1 MSVEAGPVERSVLY
15 LQESHISNVIQ
26 FDNLDHTLRVRRSD
40 NLIWDLW
47 KSGVLH
53 RRVRS
58 CLNEMGFYVV
68 FQIWAW
74 SRMTPLCPDRLGYN
88 LIAPHE
94 NPNYSDNVL
103 PIPPYGAR
111 WKHAYCWTHTP
122 THSVRIIRDVLD
134 RMGDSQFNWVIYDLG
149 APDISSLPIECR
161 NPMLWRSVCPLICFH
176 IVEWHRPNRVLRQFA
191 MLQHIPGPAL
201 DGDKLH
207 EVSRRGRPNFDWA
220 NHHRVF
226 VDAWADRH
234 NLVVETEYAVN
245 FCMTDEYARWY
256 DLITRRFVSPID
268 PVQVDSGYQPGDA
281 YFRRVVRDGTSTI
294 ANICKGVAIE
304 DLSRE
309 DLVEALTKLIAT
321 AAFLHELTL
330 KTPQQQQHQARSST
344 RRRQG
349 RGDNRRRGDDLQ
361 SFDTSDW
368 RQSTSQTPL
377 TSDSHQ
383 TSSGADVGPTFRD
396 VGPSYVFSSPLSSSF
411 FDFSQGSG
419 GNDQEDQRTAHQQS
433 DFLTPPAYTTYQDS
447 FMEGIFGGISH
458 QYGGEHPTFDTSPV
472 TYIGY
477 SLPNST
483 AASASQVPPEYVE
496 EREDEDDYQAPN
508 IIRRSRRVPRAPDC
522 GTGHRLGHR
531 FGRG

>member
-1 MSVEAGPVERSVLY
+1 MSVEAGPVERSILY

-26 FDNLDHTLRVRRSD
+26 PDNLDHTLRVRRSD

-53 RRVRS
+53 RCVRS
-58 CLNEMGFYVV
+58 CLNEMGFY
-68 FQIWAW
+68 
-74 SRMTPLCPDRLGYN
+74 
-88 LIAPHE
+88 
-94 NPNYSDNVL
+94 
-103 PIPPYGAR
+103 
-111 WKHAYCWTHTP
+111 
-122 THSVRIIRDVLD
+122 
-134 RMGDSQFNWVIYDLG
+134 
-149 APDISSLPIECR
+149 
-161 NPMLWRSVCPLICFH
+161 
-176 IVEWHRPNRVLRQFA
+176 
-191 MLQHIPGPAL
+191 GPAL

-309 DLVEALTKLIAT
+309 DLVEALTKSIAT

-330 KTPQQQQHQARSST
+330 KTPQQQQHQARTST

-349 RGDNRRRGDDLQ
+349 RGDNRRIGDDLQ
-361 SFDTSDW
+361 SFDTPDW

-377 TSDSHQ
+377 TSVSHQ
-383 TSSGADVGPTFRD
+383 TSSGMCKD
-396 VGPSYVFSSPLSSSF
+396 
-411 FDFSQGSG
+411 DFEFV
-419 GNDQEDQRTAHQQS
+419 N
-433 DFLTPPAYTTYQDS
+433 
-447 FMEGIFGGISH
+447 
-458 QYGGEHPTFDTSPV
+458 
-472 TYIGY
+472 Y
-477 SLPNST
+477 S
-483 AASASQVPPEYVE
+483 
-496 EREDEDDYQAPN
+496 
-508 IIRRSRRVPRAPDC
+508 
-522 GTGHRLGHR
+522 
-531 FGRG
+531 

>member
-88 LIAPHE
+88 LISAHE

-134 RMGDSQFNWVIYDLG
+134 RMEDSQFNCVIYDLG

-176 IVEWHRPNRVLRQFA
+176 IVEWHRPNRVLRQFS

-234 NLVVETEYAVN
+234 SLVVETEYAVN

-256 DLITRRFVSPID
+256 DFITRRFVSPID

-281 YFRRVVRDGTSTI
+281 YFRRVVRDETSTI

-309 DLVEALTKLIAT
+309 DLVEALTKSIAT

-330 KTPQQQQHQARSST
+330 KTPQQQQHQARTST

-349 RGDNRRRGDDLQ
+349 RGDNRRIGDDLQ
-361 SFDTSDW
+361 SFDTPDW

-377 TSDSHQ
+377 TSVSHQ
-383 TSSGADVGPTFRD
+383 TSSGMCKD
-396 VGPSYVFSSPLSSSF
+396 
-411 FDFSQGSG
+411 DFEFV
-419 GNDQEDQRTAHQQS
+419 N
-433 DFLTPPAYTTYQDS
+433 
-447 FMEGIFGGISH
+447 
-458 QYGGEHPTFDTSPV
+458 
-472 TYIGY
+472 Y
-477 SLPNST
+477 S
-483 AASASQVPPEYVE
+483 
-496 EREDEDDYQAPN
+496 
-508 IIRRSRRVPRAPDC
+508 
-522 GTGHRLGHR
+522 
-531 FGRG
+531 

>member
-47 KSGVLH
+47 KS
-53 RRVRS
+53 
-58 CLNEMGFYVV
+58 
-68 FQIWAW
+68 A
-74 SRMTPLCPDRLGYN
+74 
-88 LIAPHE
+88 HE

-111 WKHAYCWTHTP
+111 
-122 THSVRIIRDVLD
+122 
-134 RMGDSQFNWVIYDLG
+134 
-149 APDISSLPIECR
+149 
-161 NPMLWRSVCPLICFH
+161 
-176 IVEWHRPNRVLRQFA
+176 
-191 MLQHIPGPAL
+191 
-201 DGDKLH
+201 
-207 EVSRRGRPNFDWA
+207 
-220 NHHRVF
+220 VF

-234 NLVVETEYAVN
+234 SLVVETEYTVN
-245 FCMTDEYARWY
+245 FCMTDEYASWY
-256 DLITRRFVSPID
+256 DLITRRFISPID
-268 PVQVDSGYQPGDA
+268 PVEVDSGYQPGDA
-281 YFRRVVRDGTSTI
+281 YFRRVMRDGTSTI

-304 DLSRE
+304 DLSHE
-309 DLVEALTKLIAT
+309 DLVEALTKSIAT

-349 RGDNRRRGDDLQ
+349 RGDDRRRGDDLQ
-361 SFDTSDW
+361 SFETPDW

-377 TSDSHQ
+377 TSVSHQ
-383 TSSGADVGPTFRD
+383 TSGGADVGPSFRD

-411 FDFSQGSG
+411 FDFDQGSG
-419 GNDQEDQRTAHQQS
+419 GNDQADQRTAHQQS
-433 DFLTPPAYTTYQDS
+433 EFQTPPAYTTYQDS
-447 FMEGIFGGISH
+447 FMEA
-458 QYGGEHPTFDTSPV
+458 
-472 TYIGY
+472 
-477 SLPNST
+477 

-496 EREDEDDYQAPN
+496 EREDDDDYQAPN